1 MRKNVQNQI
10 FFITILFF
18 ILGTLHI
25 SLALLGLIC
34 FTLPF
39 YQYYKYKDRLWCK
52 YYCPRAGL
60 FNVIFGKIGL
70 KKKIPNWIKN
80 GKGKQMV
87 LYYFGINLFF
97 ATMSTIMVGLGRIDP
112 IDHVRFLILFELPFS
127 LPQILTYAAPSAI
140 IHLGYRI
147 YSMMLTSTIIGSV
160 LAYLYLPRTWCMIC
174 PIQTLTTKKA

>member
-1 MRKNVQNQI
+1 M
-10 FFITILFF
+10 
-18 ILGTLHI
+18 
-25 SLALLGLIC
+25 
-34 FTLPF
+34 
-39 YQYYKYKDRLWCK
+39 WCK

-60 FNVIFGKIGL
+60 FKVIFGKIGL

-97 ATMSTIMVGLGRIDP
+97 AAMSTIMVGLGRIDP
-112 IDHVRFLILFELPFS
+112 IDHVRFLILFEIPFS
-127 LPQILTYAAPSAI
+127 LPQLLRYAAPSAI

-174 PIQTLTTKKA
+174 PIQTLTTKEAPKLS